1 MRGWWEVQSC
11 TSHQPHPACAVPR
24 VCAIRLSPSTVVVGI
39 PKRQRGGEVAVAR
52 RVTPGDDQPDL
63 FSLDVAR
70 ENTNRLSSYAW
81 PDPARFPLNR
91 SGATV
96 RRTVW
101 PDLATSRQPVVAV
114 GYSSIG
120 ELVELVADR
129 EAALP
134 RGKPGEVQLKVLL
147 GSEPFATTR
156 SFAAPELAFTQ
167 EVEDYWYARG
177 ISLRRSAKVVAA
189 RQALLDGRVHAR
201 AVVGYPRLHAKLFV
215 GDAAASVGSSNL
227 TASGLESQLEVNARF
242 DRTDDPDRYAELRQI
257 ADNLWDVGRDWTD
270 ELLTLLDGLLQVVG
284 WREALGRACGEL
296 LEGDWVSDEL
306 GELTGHRLWPSQLV
320 GIAQAMW
327 IIERVG
333 GVLVAD
339 ATGSGK
345 TRMGAHLVR
354 AVRER
359 LLTTGRVRDGLTVLV
374 CPPSVEDT
382 WRREALASGLSINTV
397 SHGLLSRRAPE
408 GERIERH
415 QVRGAQLLAVD
426 EAHNFLNPTSERTR
440 TIRDNAADHVLLFT
454 ATPISKGATDLLDLV
469 ALLGPDNFG
478 DATHATLRR
487 LEGRRRVV
495 ATLTDQ
501 EIAQLREEIQRFT
514 LRRTKTQIN
523 RMVDLAP
530 DDYRHPVTDRV
541 CRYPAH
547 RPEVYAT
554 GETVDDEAAAAAI
567 RQVAGQLTGIAQ
579 LTRTL
584 AVPQTLRQRLT
595 DETWLRFQ
603 LRATAGLVAHHVLAA
618 LRSSR
623 AALYEHLHG
632 TDAAID
638 RFALSSRP
646 KAHSTGDV
654 VGGLTQLAEAGPPT
668 CHLDVDLPDWLT
680 DPDAWA
686 ARCREELDRYAAI
699 GAALE
704 RIGDAR
710 ERAKAALL
718 ADLSERHPRV
728 LAFDRH
734 LTTLAA
740 VRDLLTDADT
750 EVVIAT
756 GQAKSARS
764 KVQRLFAPDHE
775 ESGAAIA
782 LCSDAMSE
790 GLNLQGASAMVHL
803 DLPTTLRVA
812 EQRVGRVDRMDSRHD
827 AIEAWWPR
835 DGAAFATRA
844 NERLASRLEES
855 ASLLGAN
862 LPVPDLRAAAGAD
875 DGVSDGVEPDAAV
888 AGGEVAG
895 DDRIVDP
902 AEVHRDLEAR
912 LAAPADDLA
921 DALEPVRALVEG
933 PTALLTAEE
942 YARARAV
949 SSRVLARVAPVRAT
963 STWAFLAVRST
974 AHGAPRWMLVRPDG
988 RPRCETD
995 LGRVAAALRAA
1006 LRDDPEDRELDEAA
1020 ADRLT
1025 DCLAIAARE
1034 ELGLLPRRSQRALD
1048 QMRQVTQAWARGLQ
1062 EQAEELTAQRW
1073 LALRDLARPA
1083 GDAQHGDPF
1092 VVAERWLELVA
1103 PRLEA
1108 HRTATRGRRYALLRD
1123 ITKGLERDPLPL
1135 AEVETAM
1142 SGLPQ
1147 ATPLA
1152 ERVSACILGVPGA
1165 G

>member
-1 MRGWWEVQSC
+1 MVR
-11 TSHQPHPACAVPR
+11 
-24 VCAIRLSPSTVVVGI
+24 
-39 PKRQRGGEVAVAR
+39 RQA
-52 RVTPGDDQPDL
+52 PGDDQPDL

-70 ENTNRLSSYAW
+70 ENTNRLGSYTW
-81 PDPARFPLNR
+81 PDPARFPVNR
-91 SGATV
+91 SGVTV
-96 RRTVW
+96 RGTVW
-101 PDLATSRQPVVAV
+101 PDLATSRQPVLAV

-134 RGKPGEVQLKVLL
+134 RGRPGEITLRVLL

-167 EVEDYWYARG
+167 EVEDHWYARG
-177 ISLRRSAKVVAA
+177 ISLQRSAKVVAA
-189 RQALLDGRVHAR
+189 RQALLDGRVRAR
-201 AVVGYPRLHAKLFV
+201 AVVGHPRLHAKLFV
-215 GDAAASVGSSNL
+215 GDDAASVGSSNL
-227 TASGLESQLEVNARF
+227 TASGLEGQIEVNARF
-242 DRTDDPDRYAELRQI
+242 DRTDDPDRYTELRRI

-270 ELLTLLDGLLQVVG
+270 ELITLLDGLLQVVG

-397 SHGLLSRRAPE
+397 SHGLLSRRAPD

-426 EAHNFLNPTSERTR
+426 EAHNFLNPTSARTR

-469 ALLGPDNFG
+469 ALLGPDNFD

-495 ATLTDQ
+495 ATLTDE
-501 EIAQLREEIQRFT
+501 EIAQLRQEIQRFT

-523 RMVDLAP
+523 RMIDLAP

-554 GETVDDEAAAAAI
+554 GETPDDEAAAAEI
-567 RQVAGQLTGIAQ
+567 RHLAGQLTGIAQ
-579 LTRTL
+579 LPRTL
-584 AVPQTLRQRLT
+584 AVPQALRQRLT

-638 RFALSSRP
+638 WFALSSRP

-654 VGGLTQLAEAGPPT
+654 VGGLTRLAEAGPPT

-680 DPDAWA
+680 DPARWA
-686 ARCREELDRYAAI
+686 TRCQEELDRYAAI
-699 GAALE
+699 AAALE

-718 ADLSERHPRV
+718 AELAARHPRV

-734 LTTLAA
+734 LTTLA
-740 VRDLLTDADT
+740 VIRDLLVDGDA

-756 GQAKSARS
+756 GQARSARS

-775 ESGAAIA
+775 ASGAAIA

-835 DGAAFATRA
+835 DGVAFATRA

-862 LPVPDLRAAAGAD
+862 LPVPDLRAEAG
-875 DGVSDGVEPDAAV
+875 EDAV
-888 AGGEVAG
+888 DVHQDVEVAG

-921 DALEPVRALVEG
+921 DALEPVRTLVEG
-933 PTALLTAEE
+933 PAALLTAEE

-995 LGRVAAALRAA
+995 LGRVAAALRTA
-1006 LRDDPEDRELDEAA
+1006 LGDDPEDRQLDEPA

-1034 ELGLLPRRSQRALD
+1034 EVGLLPRRSQRALD
-1048 QMRQVTQAWARGLQ
+1048 QMRQVTQVWARRLQ
-1062 EQAEELTAQRW
+1062 ERAEELTAQRW
-1073 LALRDLARPA
+1073 LALRDLAQPT
-1083 GDAQHGDPF
+1083 GDTQHADPF
-1092 VVAERWLELVA
+1092 AVAERWLELVA
-1103 PRLEA
+1103 PRLEV

-1123 ITKGLERDPLPL
+1123 ITKGLEREPL
-1135 AEVETAM
+1135 ALQEVEEAM

-1147 ATPLA
+1147 AAPLA
-1152 ERVSACILGVPGA
+1152 ERVSACILGVPGE